1 MCMQFHAVSCQLGTI
16 SASGSASHVASISI
30 ISGMDP
36 ASSAKILTSSLQ
48 KETQKQSRQYHTV
61 SIFSPF
67 HERTISSITD
77 DRVKNRID
85 RGDTPLCERRF
96 KIDCIAYSNGRIRRP
111 RQTQGGARQG
121 RRQASLA
128 APAAR
133 AGFLYFQYPPTPA
146 DSKGERVR
154 AERL

>member
-1 MCMQFHAVSCQLGTI
+1 MKIPHLLMI
-16 SASGSASHVASISI
+16 S
-30 ISGMDP
+30 P
-36 ASSAKILTSSLQ
+36 AKKNLKIY
-48 KETQKQSRQYHTV
+48 R
-61 SIFSPF
+61 
-67 HERTISSITD
+67 
-77 DRVKNRID
+77 
-85 RGDTPLCERRF
+85 C
-96 KIDCIAYSNGRIRRP
+96 SNIQNLYIRRP